1 MLKAVPDHLF
11 TNNCTVSG
19 DGFSANIRFDLFTE
33 TGEIHLDGQTYK
45 VEKDGP
51 FSGFWQLMLNGER
64 IMSSKK
70 PSSFYRT
77 FEVYTHEHL
86 LSLKAVSAF
95 GRTMRLSGDG
105 FDVTFTPE
113 NPFTRRTNITGEY
126 GDFLSLCFA
135 YWLVV
140 LMWRRAQQSS

>member
-1 MLKAVPDHLF
+1 MLKAVPHHLF
-11 TNNCTVSG
+11 TSNCTISG
-19 DGFSANIRFDLFTE
+19 DGYAAKILLDLFTE
-33 TGEIHLDGQTYK
+33 TGKIQFDGKSYG
-45 VEKDGP
+45 VEKDGL
-51 FSGFWQLMLNGER
+51 FSGSWQLTLNGET

-77 FEVYTHEHL
+77 FEIYTKEHL
-86 LSLKAVSAF
+86 LSLKAMSAF
-95 GRTMRLSGDG
+95 GRTMGLKGDG
-105 FDVTFTPE
+105 FDVMFTPE

-126 GDFLSLCFA
+126 ADFLSLCFA

>member
-1 MLKAVPDHLF
+1 MLKAVPHHLF
-11 TNNCTVSG
+11 TNNCTISG
-19 DGFSANIRFDLFTE
+19 DGYSAKIHFDLFTE
-33 TGEIHLDGQTYK
+33 TGEIQFDGNCYK

-51 FSGFWQLMLNGER
+51 FSGYWRLTLNGET

-77 FEVYTHEHL
+77 FEIYTDDSL
-86 LSLKAVSAF
+86 LSLKALSAL

-113 NPFTRRTNITGEY
+113 NPFTRRTNISGGY
-126 GDFLSLCFA
+126 KDFLTLCFA

-140 LMWRRAQQSS
+140 LMWRRAQKSS

>member
-1 MLKAVPDHLF
+1 MLKAVPHHLF

-19 DGFSANIRFDLFTE
+19 DGCSGKILFDLFTE
-33 TGEIHLDGQTYK
+33 TGEIHFDGKSYR
-45 VEKDGP
+45 VEKNGP
-51 FSGFWQLMLNGER
+51 FSGFWQLTLDGET

-77 FEVYTHEHL
+77 FEVYTKEHL
-86 LSLKAVSAF
+86 LSLNAMSAF
-95 GRTMRLSGDG
+95 GRTMQLKGDG
-105 FDVTFTPE
+105 FDVAFTPE
-113 NPFTRRTNITGEY
+113 NPFTRRTNITGNY
-126 GDFLSLCFA
+126 SDFLTLCFA